1 MNKKVIAAVI
11 VLVVVVAVFA
21 YLNSRDVEDR
31 LLSQREAKIFIVA
44 GETRETVDFETI
56 LELEEH
62 SFAATLRSSDGG
74 VREHTYAGV
83 RMKDLLAHYGF
94 DVSGAEQVL
103 TRAAD
108 GYTVALTPDEVMDD
122 DNVYIVY
129 MVDGE
134 PMASR
139 EEGGSGPYQVVIRKD
154 EFGQRW
160 NKYLME
166 IEIR

>member
-1 MNKKVIAAVI
+1 MNEKVIAAVS
-11 VLVVVVAVFA
+11 VLVIVVALFA
-21 YLNSRDVEDR
+21 YLNSRDAEDR
-31 LLSQREAKIFIVA
+31 LLSQREARIFIVSA
-44 GETRETVDFETI
+44 ETRETVDFETV

-62 SFAATLRSSDGG
+62 QFTATLRSSDGG
-74 VREHTYAGV
+74 VRDHTYTGV
-83 RMKDLLAHYGF
+83 RLRDLLEHHGL
-94 DVSGAEQVL
+94 DVGGAEQVI

-108 GYTVALTPDEVMDD
+108 GYAVALTRDEVMDD

-129 MVDGE
+129 MIDGQ

-139 EEGGSGPYQVVIRKD
+139 EEGGSGPYQVIIRKD
-154 EFGQRW
+154 EFAQRW

>member
-21 YLNSRDVEDR
+21 YLNSRDAEDR
-31 LLSQREAKIFIVA
+31 LLSQREARIFIA
-44 GETRETVDFETI
+44 AAETRETVDFETI

-74 VREHTYAGV
+74 VREHTYTGV
-83 RMKDLLAHYGF
+83 RMKDLLEHYGL

-108 GYTVALTPDEVMDD
+108 GYTVALTRDEVMDD

-129 MVDGE
+129 MIDAE

-160 NKYLME
+160 NKYLMD